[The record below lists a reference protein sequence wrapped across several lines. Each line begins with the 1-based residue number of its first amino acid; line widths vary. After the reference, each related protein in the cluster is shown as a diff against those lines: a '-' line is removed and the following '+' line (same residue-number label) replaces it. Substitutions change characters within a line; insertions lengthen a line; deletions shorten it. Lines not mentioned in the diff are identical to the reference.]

1 MKKIFLSLCLLLG
14 AMSLMAC
21 DNEDE
26 SSSTITNGD
35 KDDVTNTPSDNYNDN
50 NNISTTMNIC
60 VNSHTLTVELA
71 ENKSVDALMDL
82 LGKGPVTYTAHDYG
96 NFEKVGNLGFS
107 LPQTNESITTEPCD
121 IVLYQGNSICIF
133 YGPNSWSY
141 TKIGKITGVD
151 KDELKSILGDGEVEI
166 RLSR

>member
-1 MKKIFLSLCLLLG
+1 MKI
-14 AMSLMAC
+14 
-21 DNEDE
+21 N
-26 SSSTITNGD
+26 
-35 KDDVTNTPSDNYNDN
+35 
-50 NNISTTMNIC
+50 

-96 NFEKVGNLGFS
+96 NFEKVGDLGFS

-121 IVLYQGNSICIF
+121 VVLYQGNSICIF

-141 TKIGKITGVD
+141 TRIGKITGVD
-151 KDELKSILGDGEVEI
+151 KNELKSILGDGEVEI
-166 RLSR
+166 RLSL